1 MIRSEEQ
8 IHNPGKMSFVFEG
21 KALEQLREIA
31 EHEGL
36 ELDEVI
42 ESALGLKKWT
52 LDLKEDGGHVIVRRN
67 RREDSELVL

>member
-1 MIRSEEQ
+1 MIQGKDQVRDPE
-8 IHNPGKMSFVFEG
+8 KMSFVFEG

-31 EHEGL
+31 EREGV

-67 RREDSELVL
+67 RKEDRELVL